1 MTVQGDPIP
10 VEAQA
15 QDRSQAQD
23 RRLILGA
30 LVSIAGSALA
40 IVGVLLPWLNGSGGA
55 ATQIGIGYTSSQLPL
70 QDGAI
75 FALLAV
81 FSILACGVRLLGQ
94 RVPDVVTRSVVRMI
108 GSGAGATAMS
118 GLFIATFGILSL
130 RDISSVVDLANRAAP
145 GLTSIGIGIY
155 LDIAAGLVMI
165 LGGGIGLLLGR
176 EQ

>member
-1 MTVQGDPIP
+1 MTVQ
-10 VEAQA
+10 AQA
-15 QDRSQAQD
+15 QDLGQAQD

-30 LVSIAGSALA
+30 LVAIAGSALA

-55 ATQIGIGYTSSQLPL
+55 ATQIGIGYTSSRLPL

-81 FSILACGVRLLGQ
+81 LSILACGVRLLGQ
-94 RVPDVVTRSVVRMI
+94 RLPDAVTRNVVRMI
-108 GSGAGATAMS
+108 GSGAGATVMS
-118 GLFIATFGILSL
+118 GLFIACFGILNL
-130 RDISSVVDLANRAAP
+130 RDISGVVDGINRTAP